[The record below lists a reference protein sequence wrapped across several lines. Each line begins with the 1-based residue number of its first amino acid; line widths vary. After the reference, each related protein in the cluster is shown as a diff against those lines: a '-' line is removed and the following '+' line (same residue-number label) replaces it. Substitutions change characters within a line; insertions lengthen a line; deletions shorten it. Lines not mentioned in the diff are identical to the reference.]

1 MSHICRSATLARNS
15 KVTLTTVAPTSVPSE
30 VMQKMLEAL
39 PSEEK
44 ADLTAEI
51 QDEATEPAML
61 RLPALL
67 VALLIFDLIL

>member
-1 MSHICRSATLARNS
+1 MSHIRCVDYPLCQESEGHFDSLPVLSPEA
-15 KVTLTTVAPTSVPSE
+15 TSVRTE

-51 QDEATEPAML
+51 QDEAAEPCGTCHA
-61 RLPALL
+61 
-67 VALLIFDLIL
+67 